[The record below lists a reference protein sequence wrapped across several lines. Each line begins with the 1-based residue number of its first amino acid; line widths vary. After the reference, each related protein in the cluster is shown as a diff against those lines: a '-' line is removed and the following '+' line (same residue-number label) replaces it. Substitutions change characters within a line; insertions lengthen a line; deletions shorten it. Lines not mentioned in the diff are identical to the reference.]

1 MKISYIDGPRLRLA
15 LAAGSRSLIQNA
27 SNLDAINV
35 FPVPDGD
42 TGTNMA
48 STVRAM
54 LVSLSNFKPKKA
66 GTVLAHAA
74 RSTLAAAKGNSGAIL
89 AQFFSSLAEDLGQE
103 ARISAKRLAAAAVR
117 AADQTRKALS
127 IPREGTILTVLHD
140 WAHAMHEKAQ
150 QSDDILHVFTSAYE
164 SAKASLART
173 RNMLP
178 EMKRAG
184 VVDAGAKG
192 FVHMLEGIAQFI
204 TSGSLRDALRSET
217 RSASNR
223 ASPGTALGA
232 AREKIESASYSI
244 DMIGASSHV
253 ADFELLDDEA
263 FDAVAGELSAY
274 KTISAHAAS
283 PRYCTEALVHGEA
296 LDLDAI
302 RSELAALGDS
312 VVVAGGRALV
322 KIHVHTDTPSLIF
335 DILDARGTMEGHKVD
350 DMRLQTLLARQTR
363 QRKLRCAIVTDTG
376 CDLPSDFLFDHGV
389 LKVPALIT
397 IDGKTRPDGPAL
409 DTASL
414 YARMRERPEFSMS
427 TSQPAD
433 ASFARAFALASRHAD
448 EILYIGLSSG
458 LSGTFQAGLRSAE
471 KAGALMTPDS
481 EDARSA
487 RQASAAPSDLRGV
500 TLTQRMPAA
509 PATPV
514 AQIAVFDSKTL
525 TSAQGLLTARAVE
538 MAERGMSAADIAR
551 ELEKLKSK
559 VVFFVAVKELASL
572 IRSGRLHGVKSLILR
587 KFGLRPL
594 LATNAEG
601 KATTAGI
608 YAGEDNIVA
617 ALFSKVKKSFCA
629 GARAELHIAHVDAE
643 EDARRLATL
652 CRAHLHPDSKIVIA
666 QMGPVLS
673 SLAWLGALSVAG
685 LPLD

>member
-1 MKISYIDGPRLRLA
+1 MKISYLDGLRLRLA

-27 SNLDAINV
+27 ANLDAINV

-54 LVSLSNFKPKKA
+54 LVSATSFRPKNA
-66 GTVLAHAA
+66 GSVLAHAA
-74 RSTLAAAKGNSGAIL
+74 QSALAAAKGNSGAIL
-89 AQFFSSLAEDLGQE
+89 AQFISSLAEDLGQE

-117 AADQTRKALS
+117 AADQTRRALS

-140 WAHAMHEKAQ
+140 WAHAMHAKAQ

-173 RNMLP
+173 RDILP
-178 EMKRAG
+178 EMRRAG

-204 TSGSLRDALRSET
+204 TSGSLRDTLRTEARVT
-217 RSASNR
+217 GRGTPASA
-223 ASPGTALGA
+223 A
-232 AREKIESASYSI
+232 E
-244 DMIGASSHV
+244 DGASINSVLETIDASSTV
-253 ADFELLDDEA
+253 AHFELLDDVTL
-263 FDAVAGELSAY
+263 DAPAGQDG
-274 KTISAHAAS
+274 TIGAAPVGAA
-283 PRYCTEALVHGEA
+283 PRYCTEALVHGDT

-312 VVVAGGRALV
+312 VVVAGNGALA
-322 KIHVHTDTPSLIF
+322 KIHVHSDAPSLIF
-335 DILDARGTMEGHKVD
+335 DALDARGTVEGHKVD
-350 DMRLQTLLARQTR
+350 DMRLQTLLARQSR
-363 QRKLRCAIVTDTG
+363 QAKRRCAIVTDTG
-376 CDLPSDFLFDHGV
+376 CDLPEDFLFEHGV

-397 IDGKTRPDGPAL
+397 IEGKTRPDGPSL
-409 DTASL
+409 DTRSL
-414 YARMRERPEFSMS
+414 YHRMRERPNFSMS
-427 TSQPAD
+427 TSQPTD
-433 ASFARAFALASRHAD
+433 ASFIRAFTLASQHAD

-471 KAGALMTPDS
+471 RIETLSAPQAQ
-481 EDARSA
+481 RSP
-487 RQASAAPSDLRGV
+487 SAAADCKGV
-500 TLTQRMPAA
+500 THAEHSPTKGKARI
-509 PATPV
+509 TT
-514 AQIAVFDSKTL
+514 FDSKTL
-525 TSAQGLLTARAVE
+525 TSAQGLLTSRAVE
-538 MAERGMSAADIAR
+538 MAERGMSAREIA
-551 ELEKLKSK
+551 EALAALKEK
-559 VVFFVAVKELASL
+559 VVFFVAIKNIASL

-601 KATTAGI
+601 KAKSAGI
-608 YAGEDNIVA
+608 YTGERNTIA
-617 ALFSKVKKSFCA
+617 ALFSKVKKSFRK
-629 GARAELHIAHVDAE
+629 GSRAELHIAHVDAE
-643 EDARRLATL
+643 EDAQRLAAL

-666 QMGPVLS
+666 PMGPVLS

>member
-1 MKISYIDGPRLRLA
+1 MKISYLDGPRLRLA

-27 SNLDAINV
+27 ANLDAINV

-54 LVSLSNFKPKKA
+54 LVSLSSFKPKKA
-66 GTVLAHAA
+66 GIVLARAA
-74 RSTLAAAKGNSGAIL
+74 QSALAAAKGNSGAIL

-140 WAHAMHEKAQ
+140 WAHAMHDKAQ
-150 QSDDILHVFTSAYE
+150 QSDDILHVFTSAFE

-173 RNMLP
+173 RDMLP

-204 TSGSLRDALRSET
+204 TSGSLRDTLRSET
-217 RSASNR
+217 GSASNG
-223 ASPGTALGA
+223 ASRGA
-232 AREKIESASYSI
+232 ATKAECADTESATLGL
-244 DMIGASSHV
+244 DMNGVSSPV
-253 ADFELLDDEA
+253 ADFELLDDAA
-263 FDAVAGELSAY
+263 FVADADAY
-274 KTISAHAAS
+274 RAAA

-296 LDLDAI
+296 LDIDAI
-302 RSELAALGDS
+302 RAELATLGDS
-312 VVVAGGRALV
+312 VVVAGSGALAKV
-322 KIHVHTDTPSLIF
+322 HVHTAVPSLVF
-335 DILDARGTMEGHKVD
+335 DALDARGTVEGHKVD
-350 DMRLQTLLARQTR
+350 DMRLQTLLARQSR
-363 QRKLRCAIVTDTG
+363 RAKRHCAIVTDTG
-376 CDLPSDFLFDHGV
+376 CDLPGDFLFDHGV

-397 IDGKTRPDGPAL
+397 IDGKTRPDGLAL
-409 DTASL
+409 DTDSV
-414 YARMRERPEFSMS
+414 YRRMRERPDFSMS
-427 TSQPAD
+427 TSQPTD
-433 ASFARAFALASRHAD
+433 ASFARAFALASRHAE

-458 LSGTFQAGLRSAE
+458 LSGTFQAGLRSADKMGMSPAIE
-471 KAGALMTPDS
+471 GET
-481 EDARSA
+481 SA
-487 RQASAAPSDLRGV
+487 SNADCETAVHIAS
-500 TLTQRMPAA
+500 
-509 PATPV
+509 
-514 AQIAVFDSKTL
+514 FDSKTL

-538 MAERGMSAADIAR
+538 MAERGMSANEIADA
-551 ELEKLKSK
+551 LETLKQK
-559 VVFFVAVKELASL
+559 VVFFVAVKNISSL
-572 IRSGRLHGVKSLILR
+572 IRSGRLHGLKSLILR

-601 KATTAGI
+601 KAKTAGI
-608 YAGEDNIVA
+608 YAGENNTVA
-617 ALFSKVKKSFCA
+617 ALFSKVKKSFRA
-629 GARAELHIAHVDAE
+629 GTRAELNITHVDAE
-643 EDARRLATL
+643 SDAQRLAAL

-666 QMGPVLS
+666 PMGPVLS